1 MRECAFSANNRLI
14 KQTDGWPM
22 GGSISVVPFDIYV
35 CNMEEDIVAP
45 LKPLFHKRYA
55 NDTCARRKKN
65 ETLELYNVLNSYLQ
79 NIKLTLELDPTKF
92 LDAEI
97 IRSNGKSTTQ
107 LYNKQKK
114 LPVHWTSKSPV
125 RDKRNV
131 IIGELHRAKKVAS
144 NFDMEIKRIV
154 NKYTTAAFPSRFVH
168 SITYNSDSG
177 KDNLSQWL
185 FDERKAF
192 TIHLPFSPSI
202 ESFVKTFISKLNYFT
217 NKNAYLMLFE
227 TQGK

>member
-1 MRECAFSANNRLI
+1 M
-14 KQTDGWPM
+14 
-22 GGSISVVPFDIYV
+22 
-35 CNMEEDIVAP
+35 
-45 LKPLFHKRYA
+45 
-55 NDTCARRKKN
+55 
-65 ETLELYNVLNSYLQ
+65 
-79 NIKLTLELDPTKF
+79 
-92 LDAEI
+92 
-97 IRSNGKSTTQ
+97 
-107 LYNKQKK
+107 
-114 LPVHWTSKSPV
+114 

-168 SITYNSDSG
+168 SIIYNSDSV

-192 TIHLPFSPSI
+192 TIHLSYEFIYHI

-217 NKNAYLMLFE
+217 NKNAYLMLFG